1 MRMDK
6 ILILGD
12 GSWLRGLLVLPFA
25 INGLIL
31 VIRGAIAN
39 LEKLEEKR
47 ITKGWQVGATSA
59 IFLLSY
65 MALFYA
71 AAKLL

>member
-1 MRMDK
+1 MHMDK

-12 GSWLRGLLVLPFA
+12 GSWLRGLLVIPFA

-31 VIRGAIAN
+31 LIRGAIAN

-47 ITKGWQVGATSA
+47 FTKDWQVSATFA

-71 AAKLL
+71 TTKLL